1 MDIGIEFLVSLGVVW
16 LLTPWLRRFACFAG
30 CVDLPSCR
38 KVHAAPTPLL
48 GGVAIY
54 VAIVC
59 GWAVSARFLPALGL
73 HRHPAP
79 VIMGVATA
87 LMVMGLLDDCR
98 DLSWCFKILMQVCAA
113 ALLYGFGIKVQLAW
127 LPEWANLLLTLTWL
141 VGITNAVNF
150 LDNMNGLAAGLC
162 AIAAAF
168 YALLGVLFDVRL
180 VAGLAAA
187 VAGASF
193 GFLRFNYRRAS
204 IFMGDAGSLLL
215 GLLLAVT
222 GLLLR
227 FPGRSSWVTWMSP
240 VIVMLVPVF
249 DMTLV
254 CLSRLHQ
261 GRNPLATPGKDHI
274 SHRLIRL
281 GLSHAQAVDAIY
293 LLALA
298 CGLAG
303 TLVIS
308 LSAPFA
314 YALFAL
320 LLVLFVAGLVFLA
333 RRAPAA
339 YPPRHA
345 RGEEAGLKDPAHT

>member
-16 LLTPWLRRFACFAG
+16 LLTPWMRRLACAAG

-38 KVHAAPTPLL
+38 KVHDAPTPLL

-54 VAIVC
+54 LAILC
-59 GWAVSARFLPALGL
+59 GWTVSARFLPALGL

-98 DLSWCFKILMQVCAA
+98 SLSWCFKIVLQVVAA
-113 ALLYGFGIKVQLAW
+113 ALLYSFGIKVQLSW
-127 LPEWANLLLTLTWL
+127 LPEWADLLLTLIWL

-168 YALLGVLFDVRL
+168 YALLGLLFDLRL
-180 VAGLAAA
+180 VAGVAAA

-193 GFLRFNYRRAS
+193 GFLRFNYRHAS

-215 GLLLAVT
+215 GLLLAVA

-227 FPGRSSWVTWMSP
+227 FPGRSSWITWMSP

-254 CLSRLHQ
+254 CLSRLRH

-281 GLSHAQAVDAIY
+281 GLSQNQAVDLIY
-293 LLALA
+293 CLAVA

-308 LSAPFA
+308 LSAPYA
-314 YALFAL
+314 YALFGL
-320 LLVLFVAGLVFLA
+320 LLIVFVAGLIYLA
-333 RRAPAA
+333 RRAPVA
-339 YPPRHA
+339 YPPRGA
-345 RGEEAGLKDPAHT
+345 SAKGQS